1 MFSVS
6 EFLDRAKAGAGA
18 ESDYRLA
25 KMLGVNHSNVSNWRT
40 GRNAPDERT
49 IMKLCEWSGD
59 DADHVAACIQSMR
72 AANDDAADL
81 WRRVAERL
89 KGNAHAIL
97 LAVFAVLFAGSVT
110 FTPPALAADNDS
122 TLYIMLN
129 ELDVA
134 QNESQLRYTAKPG
147 LRLFKLG
154 RKAK

>member
-81 WRRVAERL
+81 WRRVADRL
-89 KGNAHAIL
+89 KGAAVVIMAPVFAMLL
-97 LAVFAVLFAGSVT
+97 LALA
-110 FTPPALAADNDS
+110 PAPADATALPSPFEAAS
-122 TLYIMLN
+122 LYIMSNAILKSTI
-129 ELDVA
+129 
-134 QNESQLRYTAKPG
+134 QNSKMV
-147 LRLFKLG
+147 
-154 RKAK
+154 